1 VWEKTLNLPTS
12 KNANIHRSVLEE
24 HTKSKDLDTEDPID
38 AGEVTIPEK
47 EIKETRLR
55 KVRLKS
61 D

>member
-1 VWEKTLNLPTS
+1 
-12 KNANIHRSVLEE
+12 VLEE
-24 HTKSKDLDTEDPID
+24 HTKTKDLDTEDPID